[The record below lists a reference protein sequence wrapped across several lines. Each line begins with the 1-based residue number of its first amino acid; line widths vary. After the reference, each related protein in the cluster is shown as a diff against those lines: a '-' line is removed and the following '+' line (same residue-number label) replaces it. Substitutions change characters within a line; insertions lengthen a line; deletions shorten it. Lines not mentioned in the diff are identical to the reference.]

1 MAKASAS
8 NPYGVDDPSK
18 VDRTG
23 VMGNGFQ
30 AKGSSSKSSSSSSS
44 SKSSSKSSGS
54 SSRQHAVWD
63 DDDGGGSYDASKP
76 QGAKYDGPY
85 DDTPS
90 RPLDDAYYQKEQEYS
105 QKYETAKQNGD
116 WQGML
121 EANQG
126 MNQVRND
133 YGLAAQFANEDIN
146 SVRNQAGSGGSSGS
160 GGGGSGSLGS
170 GSAFSDEM
178 RELLISWRDA
188 AEEQHNAQ
196 IDYAVNQAVAELER
210 AQADAQ
216 GQFKEQQEQIALD
229 ERQGMDN
236 TALYAELRGD
246 KGGIGKEQYSSVQN
260 TAAQNRLA
268 VSQAQ
273 TKLATDTARQIEDLR
288 AQGEFQKADAALE
301 IAQNYLAQLISLEQ
315 WAAEYNLSV
324 AQFQTAVQ
332 QWEKEF
338 QASMDQFNA
347 NLDLSKAELTGAFS
361 DGTPTLSAKN
371 QVTQQLASMGESL
384 LSAGVMPTAEQLSAM
399 GMTEA
404 QAKEYLNI
412 LAMEKAQAAAKGS
425 GGTGNGGN
433 LSPGFSAEVYQE
445 LYDTGILTEGDAYA
459 ALLAA
464 GYSSTEAEN
473 IASYYMTW
481 QRDRESERK
490 EQEQEQLR
498 KQWGDEQAA
507 YENATIDNSSVLAL
521 GFGPLSSERLAE
533 LESQGVI
540 QSYVENG
547 KIKFRRTGSAGSAFP
562 SGGITNGK

>member
-8 NPYGVDDPSK
+8 NPYGTDKAVDK
-18 VDRTG
+18 NG
-23 VMGNGFQ
+23 VAENNFT
-30 AKGSSSKSSSSSSS
+30 AKSSSSKSSSSSSS
-44 SKSSSKSSGS
+44 SSAKSSSS
-54 SSRQHAVWD
+54 SSSKT
-63 DDDGGGSYDASKP
+63 GTYDPSKP
-76 QGAKYDGPY
+76 QGAQMSGVAY
-85 DDTPS
+85 DDVPD
-90 RPLDDAYYQKEQEYS
+90 RELDSTYYEKEQQYK
-105 QKYETAKQNGD
+105 QQYEDARKNGD
-116 WQGML
+116 WEGML
-121 EANQG
+121 AANEG

-133 YGLAAQFANEDIN
+133 YGLAAQSASQDIQN
-146 SVRNQAGSGGSSGS
+146 IKNQSKGSSGGGSSGGGS
-160 GGGGSGSLGS
+160 GGGSGYG
-170 GSAFSDEM
+170 FSSEM
-178 RELLISWRDA
+178 QALLDSWRDA
-188 AEEQHNAQ
+188 AQQQHNAQ

-412 LAMEKAQAAAKGS
+412 LAMEKAQAAAQGS
-425 GGTGNGGN
+425 GGGSGGG
-433 LSPGFSAEVYQE
+433 SGSGSGSGSDVYGDNAYRLMNNQ
-445 LYDTGILTEGDAYA
+445 GITSEGDAYLW
-459 ALLAA
+459 LLDH
-464 GYSSTEAEN
+464 GYSSTEASNLAAYYIRDLPKLQAQIEAEN
-473 IASYYMTW
+473 RKPDYGLKQLQEELNRIQDSGNLNTVGRRASELIESYYKRGSITEETAKRLLG
-481 QRDRESERK
+481 QY
-490 EQEQEQLR
+490 
-498 KQWGDEQAA
+498 GF
-507 YENATIDNSSVLAL
+507 SV
-521 GFGPLSSERLAE
+521 
-533 LESQGVI
+533 
-540 QSYVENG
+540 
-547 KIKFRRTGSAGSAFP
+547 
-562 SGGITNGK
+562 

>member
-8 NPYGVDDPSK
+8 NPYGTDKTVDKNGVAENNYTPKSSSSK
-18 VDRTG
+18 S
-23 VMGNGFQ
+23 
-30 AKGSSSKSSSSSSS
+30 GSSSSSSSTKSSSSSSTT
-44 SKSSSKSSGS
+44 GT
-54 SSRQHAVWD
+54 
-63 DDDGGGSYDASKP
+63 YDPSKP
-76 QGAKYDGPY
+76 QGAQMSGVDY
-85 DDTPS
+85 DDVPD
-90 RPLDDAYYQKEQEYS
+90 RPLDSNYYEKEQQYK
-105 QKYETAKQNGD
+105 QQYEEARENGD
-116 WQGML
+116 WEGML
-121 EANQG
+121 AANQG
-126 MNQVRND
+126 MNQIRND

-146 SVRNQAGSGGSSGS
+146 NFKNQSGGSGGSSGGGS
-160 GGGGSGSLGS
+160 GGGVGSG
-170 GSAFSDEM
+170 FSDEM
-178 RELLISWRDA
+178 QALLDSWRDA
-188 AEEQHNAQ
+188 AQQQHNAQ

-210 AQADAQ
+210 AEQDAQ
-216 GQFKEQQEQIALD
+216 SQFKEQQEQIALD

-521 GFGPLSSERLAE
+521 GLGPLSSERLAE

>member
-1 MAKASAS
+1 
-8 NPYGVDDPSK
+8 
-18 VDRTG
+18 
-23 VMGNGFQ
+23 
-30 AKGSSSKSSSSSSS
+30 
-44 SKSSSKSSGS
+44 
-54 SSRQHAVWD
+54 
-63 DDDGGGSYDASKP
+63 
-76 QGAKYDGPY
+76 
-85 DDTPS
+85 
-90 RPLDDAYYQKEQEYS
+90 
-105 QKYETAKQNGD
+105 
-116 WQGML
+116 
-121 EANQG
+121 
-126 MNQVRND
+126 
-133 YGLAAQFANEDIN
+133 
-146 SVRNQAGSGGSSGS
+146 
-160 GGGGSGSLGS
+160 
-170 GSAFSDEM
+170 
-178 RELLISWRDA
+178 
-188 AEEQHNAQ
+188 
-196 IDYAVNQAVAELER
+196 
-210 AQADAQ
+210 
-216 GQFKEQQEQIALD
+216 
-229 ERQGMDN
+229 
-236 TALYAELRGD
+236 
-246 KGGIGKEQYSSVQN
+246 
-260 TAAQNRLA
+260 
-268 VSQAQ
+268 
-273 TKLATDTARQIEDLR
+273 
-288 AQGEFQKADAALE
+288 
-301 IAQNYLAQLISLEQ
+301 
-315 WAAEYNLSV
+315 
-324 AQFQTAVQ
+324 
-332 QWEKEF
+332 
-338 QASMDQFNA
+338 MDQFNA

-498 KQWGDEQAA
+498 KQWEDEQAA

-547 KIKFRRTGSAGSAFP
+547 KIKFRRTASAGSAFP

>member
-8 NPYGVDDPSK
+8 NPYGTDRAVDK
-18 VDRTG
+18 NG
-23 VMGNGFQ
+23 VAENNFT
-30 AKGSSSKSSSSSSS
+30 AKSSSSKSSSSSSS
-44 SKSSSKSSGS
+44 SSAKSSSS
-54 SSRQHAVWD
+54 SSSKT
-63 DDDGGGSYDASKP
+63 GTYDPSKP
-76 QGAKYDGPY
+76 QGAQMSGVAY
-85 DDTPS
+85 DDVPD
-90 RPLDDAYYQKEQEYS
+90 RELDSTYYEKEQQYK
-105 QKYETAKQNGD
+105 QQYEEARANGD
-116 WQGML
+116 VEGMRA
-121 EANQG
+121 ANDG

-133 YGLAAQFANEDIN
+133 YGLAAQYANSDIQHIK
-146 SVRNQAGSGGSSGS
+146 NQTGYGSSSGG
-160 GGGGSGSLGS
+160 GGGGSGGTGN
-170 GSAFSDEM
+170 GSAFSSEM
-178 RELLISWRDA
+178 QALLDSWRDA
-188 AEEQHNAQ
+188 AQQQHNAQ

-412 LAMEKAQAAAKGS
+412 LAMEKAQAAAQGS
-425 GGTGNGGN
+425 GGGSGG
-433 LSPGFSAEVYQE
+433 SGAPGGTDASAESIYQQM
-445 LYDTGILTEGDAYA
+445 YDAGITFDGDAYQW
-459 ALLAA
+459 LLGK
-464 GYSSTEAEN
+464 GYSRTEAADYIQYYNRWLREN
-473 IASYYMTW
+473 QSKL
-481 QRDRESERK
+481 ESEQAKK
-490 EQEQEQLR
+490 EYDAAQEAYANA
-498 KQWGDEQAA
+498 KVDNAA
-507 YENATIDNSSVLAL
+507 VLAL
-521 GFGPLSSERLAE
+521 GFGPISAERLAE
-533 LESQGVI
+533 LESQGII
-540 QSYVENG
+540 QSYLDG
-547 KIKFRRTGSAGSAFP
+547 GLIKFRRIGSVGSN
-562 SGGITNGK
+562 SLVGGIMNGK

>member
-8 NPYGVDDPSK
+8 NPYGTDKTVDKNGVAENNYTPKSSSSK
-18 VDRTG
+18 S
-23 VMGNGFQ
+23 
-30 AKGSSSKSSSSSSS
+30 GSSSSSSSTKSSSSSSS
-44 SKSSSKSSGS
+44 KTGT
-54 SSRQHAVWD
+54 
-63 DDDGGGSYDASKP
+63 YDPSKP
-76 QGAKYDGPY
+76 QGAQMSGVDY
-85 DDTPS
+85 DDVPD
-90 RPLDDAYYQKEQEYS
+90 RPLDDNYYEKESYYKD
-105 QKYETAKQNGD
+105 KYETARKNGD
-116 WQGML
+116 VDGMIA
-121 EANQG
+121 ANDG

-133 YGLAAQFANEDIN
+133 YGLAAESARDDIEYMKGKTN
-146 SVRNQAGSGGSSGS
+146 YYNWGREGSKVGGGSSGGGS
-160 GGGGSGSLGS
+160 GGGVGSG
-170 GSAFSDEM
+170 FSDEM
-178 RELLISWRDA
+178 KALLNAWKDQAQQQS
-188 AEEQHNAQ
+188 NAQ

-210 AQADAQ
+210 AEQDAQ
-216 GQFKEQQEQIALD
+216 SQFKEQQEQIALD

-273 TKLATDTARQIEDLR
+273 TKLSTDTARQIEDLR

-315 WAAEYNLSV
+315 WAAEYSLST
-324 AQFQTAVQ
+324 AQFQEAIR
-332 QWEKEF
+332 QWEAEF

-412 LAMEKAQAAAKGS
+412 LAMEKAQAAAQGS

-498 KQWGDEQAA
+498 KQWEDEQAA

>member
-188 AEEQHNAQ
+188 AQEQHNAQ
-196 IDYAVNQAVAELER
+196 IDYAVNQTVAELER

-412 LAMEKAQAAAKGS
+412 LAMEKAQAAAQGS
-425 GGTGNGGN
+425 GGGSGGSGSGSDVSGDN
-433 LSPGFSAEVYQE
+433 AYRLMNNQ
-445 LYDTGILTEGDAYA
+445 GITSEGDAYLW
-459 ALLAA
+459 LLDH
-464 GYSSTEAEN
+464 GYSSTEASNLAAYYIRDLPKLQAQIEAEN
-473 IASYYMTW
+473 RKPDYGLKQLQEELNRIQDSGNLNTVGRRASELIESYYKRGSITEETAKRLLG
-481 QRDRESERK
+481 QY
-490 EQEQEQLR
+490 
-498 KQWGDEQAA
+498 GF
-507 YENATIDNSSVLAL
+507 SV
-521 GFGPLSSERLAE
+521 
-533 LESQGVI
+533 
-540 QSYVENG
+540 
-547 KIKFRRTGSAGSAFP
+547 
-562 SGGITNGK
+562 